1 MNLKKFMEDGA
12 VSPKELAEIF
22 ECSPSNVSNIANGK
36 RNLTKYQ
43 MRRLIENYGF
53 DKIAQY
59 ASADEL
65 PAKALVEVNAPVI
78 TDNTAP
84 VQAGNNNKMEL
95 PQTPGT
101 DSASLIALMNNM
113 LAVQQKQMQQYAEIL
128 ASKDAEL
135 AKRDQQIDRMID
147 ILEKK

>member
-1 MNLKKFMEDGA
+1 MNLKKFMEEGA

-53 DKIAQY
+53 DKIAKY
-59 ASADEL
+59 AMADEL
-65 PAKALVEVNAPVI
+65 PSKALVEVNAPVI
-78 TDNTAP
+78 AGNEGP
-84 VQAGNNNKMEL
+84 VQAGNNNSMEVPNDTAAL
-95 PQTPGT
+95 V
-101 DSASLIALMNNM
+101 ALMNKM
-113 LAVQQKQMQQYAEIL
+113 LDQHEKQLQ
-128 ASKDAEL
+128 
-135 AKRDQQIDRMID
+135 KRDEQIDRLID

>member
-22 ECSPSNVSNIANGK
+22 ECSTSNVSNIANGK

-78 TDNTAP
+78 AGNEGP
-84 VQAGNNNKMEL
+84 VQNGNGNSMEVPNDTAVL
-95 PQTPGT
+95 V
-101 DSASLIALMNNM
+101 ALMNKM
-113 LAVQQKQMQQYAEIL
+113 LDQHKKQLQ
-128 ASKDAEL
+128 
-135 AKRDQQIDRMID
+135 KRDEQIDRLID

>member
-65 PAKALVEVNAPVI
+65 PAKALVKVNAPVI

-84 VQAGNNNKMEL
+84 VQAGNNNSMEVPNDTAAL
-95 PQTPGT
+95 V
-101 DSASLIALMNNM
+101 ALMNKM
-113 LAVQQKQMQQYAEIL
+113 LDQHEKQLQ
-128 ASKDAEL
+128 
-135 AKRDQQIDRMID
+135 KRDEQIDRLID

>member
-1 MNLKKFMEDGA
+1 MEEGA

-59 ASADEL
+59 AFADEM
-65 PAKALVEVNAPVI
+65 PSRTLVEVNAPVI
-78 TDNTAP
+78 AGNEGP
-84 VQAGNNNKMEL
+84 VQAGNGNSMEL
-95 PQTPGT
+95 PPDAGIVEVLRQQSNQISTLLSQQQTML
-101 DSASLIALMNNM
+101 AHQERLIAL
-113 LAVQQKQMQQYAEIL
+113 
-128 ASKDAEL
+128 
-135 AKRDQQIDRMID
+135 
-147 ILEKK
+147 LEKK

>member
-1 MNLKKFMEDGA
+1 MNLKKFMEEGA

-59 ASADEL
+59 AFADEM
-65 PAKALVEVNAPVI
+65 PSRTLVEVNAPVI
-78 TDNTAP
+78 TDNSAP
-84 VQAGNNNKMEL
+84 VQAGNNNSMEVPNDTAAL
-95 PQTPGT
+95 V
-101 DSASLIALMNNM
+101 ALMNKM
-113 LAVQQKQMQQYAEIL
+113 LDQHEKQLQ
-128 ASKDAEL
+128 
-135 AKRDQQIDRMID
+135 KRDEQIDRLID

>member
-65 PAKALVEVNAPVI
+65 PAKALVKVNAPII

-84 VQAGNNNKMEL
+84 VQAGNNNSMEVPNDTAAL
-95 PQTPGT
+95 V
-101 DSASLIALMNNM
+101 ALMNKM
-113 LAVQQKQMQQYAEIL
+113 LDQHEKQLQ
-128 ASKDAEL
+128 
-135 AKRDQQIDRMID
+135 KRDEQIDRLID

>member
-1 MNLKKFMEDGA
+1 MNLKKFMEEGA

-59 ASADEL
+59 AFADEM
-65 PAKALVEVNAPVI
+65 PSRTLVEVNAPVI
-78 TDNTAP
+78 AGNEGP
-84 VQAGNNNKMEL
+84 VQAGNGNSMEL
-95 PQTPGT
+95 PPDAGIVEVLRQQSNQISTLLSQQQTML
-101 DSASLIALMNNM
+101 AHQERLIAL
-113 LAVQQKQMQQYAEIL
+113 
-128 ASKDAEL
+128 
-135 AKRDQQIDRMID
+135 
-147 ILEKK
+147 LEKK